1 MTAVP
6 NNELKTDVAPIWTR
20 PARSGTTLETTSPT
34 NGSLDLIFV
43 NDRDHGKPESRP
55 RDSMILDAVN

>member
-6 NNELKTDVAPIWTR
+6 SNELNAEVAPIWTK

-34 NGSLDLIFV
+34 NGSPDLIFV
-43 NDRDHGKPESRP
+43 NDRDQGKPESRP